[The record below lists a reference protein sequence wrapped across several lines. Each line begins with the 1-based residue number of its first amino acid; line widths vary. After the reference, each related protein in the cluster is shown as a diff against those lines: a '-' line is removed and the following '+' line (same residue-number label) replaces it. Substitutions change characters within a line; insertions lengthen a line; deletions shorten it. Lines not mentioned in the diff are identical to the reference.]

1 MNNAHEQW
9 IKKINTLLSQSKE
22 IPMWGNIPS
31 FDFEELSQKFSQ
43 ATGQKD
49 IIISTLACDW
59 VDASTFF
66 SSIKS
71 TSHKIFTLSPLKGQA
86 LWIFP
91 KQEQETL
98 ATALLS
104 SSPSK
109 GFSDTRFLEGFYQYI
124 LLEAIHCFHSIPSF
138 SDLRLQLQDEAIM
151 EESFFIV
158 DIAIALASS
167 TLYGK
172 FALSASLHAALKHHY
187 ANKTITLTSR
197 PHSHHIDLSLPLQIG
212 STTLSLQDWKKV
224 KQGDFIILDR
234 CSYDPTTQKGSVNI
248 SLDNTPILR
257 ARMKKNSLKIQDYA
271 YYYEEDKPMTN
282 ENFHSEEES
291 HPEERSAEDIHDEES
306 IHDIDEEMTEEE
318 HLWSEKDATKASTE
332 ELISSHEI
340 PLTLI
345 VEVDR
350 ISMNVDKLLQL
361 SPGNVLELGVK
372 PEQGVYITVGGK
384 RVAHAEL
391 IKVGETLGV
400 KILKLAQ

>member
-22 IPMWGNIPS
+22 IPMWGKIPS

-43 ATGQKD
+43 ATGHKD
-49 IIISTLACDW
+49 ITISALACDW

-66 SSIKS
+66 SSIKN
-71 TSHKIFTLSPLKGQA
+71 TAHKIFTLSPLKGQV

-104 SSPSK
+104 TSSVK
-109 GFSDTRFLEGFYQYI
+109 GFSDTRFLDGFYQYI
-124 LLEAIHCFHSIPSF
+124 LLEAIHCFHSISAF
-138 SDLRLQLQDEAIM
+138 SDLRLQLKDEAVA
-151 EESFFIV
+151 EENFFVV
-158 DIAIALASS
+158 DIAIALPSS
-167 TLYGK
+167 KLYGK
-172 FALSASLHAALKHHY
+172 MALSASLHSALKDHY
-187 ANKTITLTSR
+187 VNKDNLLASR
-197 PHSHHIDLSLPLQIG
+197 PHSHHIDLSLALQIG
-212 STTLSLQDWKKV
+212 STTLPLQDWKKV

-234 CSYDPTTQKGSVNI
+234 CSYDPATQKGSVNI
-248 SLDNTPILR
+248 SLDNTPIFR

-271 YYYEEDKPMTN
+271 YYYEEDKPMSN
-282 ENFHSEEES
+282 ENFHPEEES
-291 HPEERSAEDIHDEES
+291 HPVNHSEEEIHDEES

-318 HLWSEKDATKASTE
+318 HLWSEEDATKASAE
-332 ELISSHEI
+332 ALISSHEI
-340 PLTLI
+340 PLTLV

-372 PEQGVYITVGGK
+372 PEQGVYITIGGK
-384 RVAHAEL
+384 RLAHAEL